1 MFRSSHWGIVL
12 DQHWYVLRSKPRKE
26 ESLFEYARSQ
36 GHEVFYPRIPVNP
49 VNPRAAT
56 EKPFFPGYLFVHTC
70 VDAVG
75 QSEFSWMPFSRGL
88 VRVGDEPAPIQETF
102 VHTLQDRIDKIW
114 EAGGLERVD
123 FHSGDRV
130 RVLLEMLNDRSVVV
144 ELDPRTISNCDEQEA
159 A

>member
-1 MFRSSHWGIVL
+1 M
-12 DQHWYVLRSKPRKE
+12 
-26 ESLFEYARSQ
+26 
-36 GHEVFYPRIPVNP
+36 
-49 VNPRAAT
+49 NPRAAT

-75 QSEFSWMPFSRGL
+75 QSEFRYMPFSRGL
-88 VRVGDEPAPIQETF
+88 VRVGNEPAPIQENF
-102 VHTLQDRIDKIW
+102 VHTLQDRIEKIW

-123 FHSGDRV
+123 FHTGDRVRVEEGPFAGFDGIFASYLSGRDRV